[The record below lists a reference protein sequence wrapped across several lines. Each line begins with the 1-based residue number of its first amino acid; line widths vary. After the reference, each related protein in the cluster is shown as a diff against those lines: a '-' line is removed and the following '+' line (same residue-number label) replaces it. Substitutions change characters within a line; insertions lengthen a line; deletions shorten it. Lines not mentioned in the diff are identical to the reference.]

1 MTTETD
7 APVAEETKKKLNLSV
22 KVDKKSA
29 CQRHVTVAVARED
42 IDRYMEEA
50 YAELRGKAA
59 VPGFRPGRAPRKLVE
74 SRFKDQVKDQ
84 VKGSLLMDSMT
95 QINEEQTFTAIS
107 EPDFNLDVIQLPDEG
122 PMTFEF
128 NIEVRPEFAMPE
140 WKGLKLD
147 RPVHSFSDDEVTQ
160 HLTRL
165 LARYSAQE
173 PVESG
178 VADEDFL
185 TVKLTT
191 TSEGQVVSTSDEVEV
206 RAKPT
211 VSFVDG
217 KIEGFADLV
226 RGKVAGDK
234 VVAQVTVA
242 AESDNEAL
250 RGKTVDV
257 EVAVLDVKRL
267 TPPEL
272 TPAFLDS
279 IGGFQSEA
287 ELRDLV
293 RGEMERQLRFYQQRA
308 IRRQITGVLT
318 AGADWELPQDML
330 RRQARREMDR
340 AILELRSSGFTDEQ
354 IRSHVN
360 ELSQNMLQSTA
371 TALKEHFILERIA
384 EDEKIEAVPDDYDT
398 EIELIADQ
406 SDETP
411 RRVRARL
418 EKRGLMDTLRNQ
430 IIERKVIELIESH
443 AEFTESAYEP
453 KKDTVSAV
461 SVSIASAK
469 KDDAEIPEAKHAGG
483 DSEPVPNSPESR

>member
-1 MTTETD
+1 
-7 APVAEETKKKLNLSV
+7 
-22 KVDKKSA
+22 
-29 CQRHVTVAVARED
+29 
-42 IDRYMEEA
+42 
-50 YAELRGKAA
+50 
-59 VPGFRPGRAPRKLVE
+59 
-74 SRFKDQVKDQ
+74 
-84 VKGSLLMDSMT
+84 
-95 QINEEQTFTAIS
+95 
-107 EPDFNLDVIQLPDEG
+107 
-122 PMTFEF
+122 
-128 NIEVRPEFAMPE
+128 
-140 WKGLKLD
+140 
-147 RPVHSFSDDEVTQ
+147 
-160 HLTRL
+160 
-165 LARYSAQE
+165 
-173 PVESG
+173 
-178 VADEDFL
+178 
-185 TVKLTT
+185 
-191 TSEGQVVSTSDEVEV
+191 
-206 RAKPT
+206 
-211 VSFVDG
+211 
-217 KIEGFADLV
+217 
-226 RGKVAGDK
+226 
-234 VVAQVTVA
+234 
-242 AESDNEAL
+242 
-250 RGKTVDV
+250 
-257 EVAVLDVKRL
+257 
-267 TPPEL
+267 
-272 TPAFLDS
+272 
-279 IGGFQSEA
+279 
-287 ELRDLV
+287 V